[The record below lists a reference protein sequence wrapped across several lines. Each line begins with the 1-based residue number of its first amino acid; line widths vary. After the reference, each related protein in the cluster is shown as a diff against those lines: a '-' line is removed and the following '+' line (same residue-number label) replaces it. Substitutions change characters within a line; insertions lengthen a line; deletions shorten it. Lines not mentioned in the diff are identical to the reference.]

1 MECMNTAI
9 ERACDFLTE
18 DTNDKIKAIKDIAAG
33 AVICMGF
40 AFYITNIILIANH
53 LCA

>member
-9 ERACDFLTE
+9 ERVCDFLTE
-18 DTNDKIKAIKDIAAG
+18 DANDKIKAIKDIAAS

-40 AFYITNIILIANH
+40 AFYITNIVLIANH
-53 LCA
+53 LCV